1 MTQENPDTD
10 GVEIVLVA
18 VTVTRSGGIA
28 GLRRTWRA
36 EPDSA
41 EAPQWIALIDEC
53 PWDAVDEGVART
65 TRGADRYVWHVDARL
80 GEAERV
86 AALADPDVRGPW
98 RQLIDAVRAA
108 ASDSPR
114 GAP

>member
-1 MTQENPDTD
+1 MTQENSDTG
-10 GVEIVLVA
+10 GVEIVLVT

-36 EPDSA
+36 EPASG

-53 PWDAVDEGVART
+53 PWEAVDAMVPRAG
-65 TRGADRYVWHVDARL
+65 RGADRYVWRVDARL
-80 GEAERV
+80 GGAERV

-98 RQLIDAVRAA
+98 RELIDAVRAA
-108 ASDSPR
+108 ASDSPSQVR
-114 GAP
+114 